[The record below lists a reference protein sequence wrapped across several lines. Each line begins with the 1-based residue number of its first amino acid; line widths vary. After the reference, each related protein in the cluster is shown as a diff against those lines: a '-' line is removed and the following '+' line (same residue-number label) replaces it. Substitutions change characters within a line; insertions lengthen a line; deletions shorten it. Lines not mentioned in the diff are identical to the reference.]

1 MRLAAVAAVMQR
13 FHTLMSMP
21 LMTTTIPMVT
31 TERYVTMA
39 KHRLHGEWYSP
50 DTSTVFVTC
59 VGQIICSVRGLI
71 GDVDRDVDTGDVWT
85 ERIY

>member
-1 MRLAAVAAVMQR
+1 
-13 FHTLMSMP
+13 
-21 LMTTTIPMVT
+21 
-31 TERYVTMA
+31 MA
-39 KHRLHGEWYSP
+39 KHRLQGEWYSP

>member
-1 MRLAAVAAVMQR
+1 
-13 FHTLMSMP
+13 
-21 LMTTTIPMVT
+21 
-31 TERYVTMA
+31 MA
-39 KHRLHGEWYSP
+39 KHRLQGEWYSP

-85 ERIY
+85 TESGPFAEWELELMAIEGDW